1 MLENILSIL
10 HHATTLL
17 FGVYISSAFLGIR
30 MNRKNILILFG
41 FTSAVGAIYVLS
53 FICFGEVI
61 TTQIYP
67 LIIHIPLI
75 IFLSLFYKYK
85 PMLSALSVL
94 TAYLCCQISKWVG
107 LVALDMTKQEWVYYS
122 ARIVTTVIVFAV
134 LIRFV
139 SNATAQLIQ
148 MPVKSLIIFS
158 LMPFTYYLF
167 DYITGVYTALL
178 YSGKEVVVEFL
189 GFILCI
195 AYLLFLLVYF
205 KQYEEKRETE
215 QRNRMMEMQ
224 RAQSQKELEAI
235 KRSEYSVSLLRHDM
249 RHFLANISAFID
261 NDETE
266 KAKEYIS
273 EVLQSVDQTTM
284 HKYCKNEIVNMILS
298 SHENEIK
305 ANQIELQHSIQIP
318 ERLPF
323 SDVDLTSILSNA
335 LENAIHAVL
344 PLEAEKRKIVLDLR
358 MNGEKLLISVKNTFA
373 EMPQIVDGM
382 PLSKKAGHG
391 FGTQSIRYI
400 TEKMKGNCQF
410 TVKEDWFIV
419 RVVV

>member
-1 MLENILSIL
+1 MLESILSIL
-10 HHATTLL
+10 HHAATLL

-148 MPVKSLIIFS
+148 MPVKSLIIFA

-205 KQYEEKRETE
+205 KQYEEKREAQ

-224 RAQSQKELEAI
+224 RAQSKKELEAI
-235 KRSEYSVSLLRHDM
+235 KLSEYSASLLRHDM

-273 EVLQSVDQTTM
+273 EILQSVDQTTM

-305 ANQIELQHSIQIP
+305 ANRIELHHSIQIP
-318 ERLPF
+318 EHLPF

-400 TEKMKGNCQF
+400 TEKMNGNCQF

>member
-107 LVALDMTKQEWVYYS
+107 LVALDITKQEWVYYS
-122 ARIVTTVIVFAV
+122 VRIVTTVIVFTV

-148 MPVKSLIIFS
+148 MPGKSLIIFA

-167 DYITGVYTALL
+167 DYTTGVYTALR
-178 YSGKEVVVEFL
+178 YSGKEVVAEFL
-189 GFILCI
+189 GFVLCI

-205 KQYEEKRETE
+205 KQYEEKREAQ

>member
-148 MPVKSLIIFS
+148 MPVKSLIIFA

-189 GFILCI
+189 GFVLCI

-205 KQYEEKRETE
+205 KQYEEKREAQ

-400 TEKMKGNCQF
+400 TEKMNGNCQF

>member
-10 HHATTLL
+10 HHAATLL

-30 MNRKNILILFG
+30 MNRKNVLILFG

-148 MPVKSLIIFS
+148 MPVKSLIIFA

-189 GFILCI
+189 GFVLCI

-205 KQYEEKRETE
+205 KQYEEKREAQ

-382 PLSKKAGHG
+382 PLSKKTGHG

-400 TEKMKGNCQF
+400 TEKMNGNCQF

>member
-10 HHATTLL
+10 HHAATLL

-30 MNRKNILILFG
+30 MNRKNVLILFG

-148 MPVKSLIIFS
+148 MPVKSLIIFA

-189 GFILCI
+189 GFVLCI

-205 KQYEEKRETE
+205 KQYEEKREAQ
-215 QRNRMMEMQ
+215 QRNRMMKMQ

-249 RHFLANISAFID
+249 RHFLANISAFIN

-400 TEKMKGNCQF
+400 TEKMNGNCQF

>member
-30 MNRKNILILFG
+30 MNRKNVLILFG
-41 FTSAVGAIYVLS
+41 FSSAVGMIYVLS
-53 FICFGEVI
+53 FIRFGEVI

-85 PMLSALSVL
+85 PVLSALSVL

-122 ARIVTTVIVFAV
+122 VRIVTTVIVFAV

-148 MPVKSLIIFS
+148 MPVKSLIIFA

-189 GFILCI
+189 GFVLCI
-195 AYLLFLLVYF
+195 AYFLFLLVYF
-205 KQYEEKRETE
+205 KQYEEKQEAQ

-273 EVLQSVDQTTM
+273 EILQSVDQTTM

-305 ANQIELQHSIQIP
+305 ENRIELQHSIQIP
-318 ERLPF
+318 EHLPF

-344 PLEAEKRKIVLDLR
+344 PLEAENRKIVLDLR

-382 PLSKKAGHG
+382 PMSKKTGHG

-400 TEKMKGNCQF
+400 TEKMNGNCQF

>member
-10 HHATTLL
+10 HHAATLL

-122 ARIVTTVIVFAV
+122 VRIVTTVIVFAV

-148 MPVKSLIIFS
+148 MPVKSLIIFA

-189 GFILCI
+189 GFVLCI

-205 KQYEEKRETE
+205 KQYEEKREAQ

-318 ERLPF
+318 EHLPF

-400 TEKMKGNCQF
+400 TEKMNGNCQF

>member
-41 FTSAVGAIYVLS
+41 FTSSVGAIYVLS

-148 MPVKSLIIFS
+148 MPVKSLIIFA

-189 GFILCI
+189 GFVLCI

-205 KQYEEKRETE
+205 KQYEEKREAQ

-235 KRSEYSVSLLRHDM
+235 KRSEYSASLLRHDM

-400 TEKMKGNCQF
+400 TEKMNGNCQF

>member
-10 HHATTLL
+10 HHAATLL

-30 MNRKNILILFG
+30 MNRKNILVLSG
-41 FTSAVGAIYVLS
+41 FSSAVGVIYALS
-53 FICFGEVI
+53 FVLFGEAI

-107 LVALDMTKQEWVYYS
+107 LVALDITKQEWVYYS
-122 ARIVTTVIVFAV
+122 VRIVTTVIVFTV

-148 MPVKSLIIFS
+148 MPGKSLIIFA

-167 DYITGVYTALL
+167 DYTTGVYTALR
-178 YSGKEVVVEFL
+178 YSGKEVVAEFL
-189 GFILCI
+189 GFVLCV

-261 NDETE
+261 NDEIE

-273 EVLQSVDQTTM
+273 EILQSVDQTAM

-305 ANQIELQHSIQIP
+305 ENRIELQHSIQIP
-318 ERLPF
+318 EHLPL

-373 EMPQIVDGM
+373 EMPQMADGM
-382 PLSKKAGHG
+382 PLSSKAGHG

-400 TEKMKGNCQF
+400 TEKVNGNCQF
-410 TVKEDWFIV
+410 TIKDDWFIV

>member
-1 MLENILSIL
+1 MFESILSIL

-30 MNRKNILILFG
+30 MNR
-41 FTSAVGAIYVLS
+41 SAVGVIYALS
-53 FICFGEVI
+53 FVLFGEAI

-107 LVALDMTKQEWVYYS
+107 LVALDITKQEWVYYS
-122 ARIVTTVIVFAV
+122 VRIVTTVIVFAV

-148 MPVKSLIIFS
+148 MPGKSLIIFA

-167 DYITGVYTALL
+167 DYTTGVYTALR
-178 YSGKEVVVEFL
+178 YSGKEVVAEFL
-189 GFILCI
+189 GFVLCV

-261 NDETE
+261 NDEIE

-273 EVLQSVDQTTM
+273 EILQSVDQTAM

-305 ANQIELQHSIQIP
+305 ENRIELQHSIQIP
-318 ERLPF
+318 EHLPL

-373 EMPQIVDGM
+373 EMPQMADGM
-382 PLSKKAGHG
+382 PLSSKAGHG

-400 TEKMKGNCQF
+400 TEKVNGNCQF
-410 TVKEDWFIV
+410 TIKDDWFIV

>member
-148 MPVKSLIIFS
+148 MPVKSLIIFA

-189 GFILCI
+189 GFVLCI

-205 KQYEEKRETE
+205 KQYEEKREAQ

-382 PLSKKAGHG
+382 PLSQKAGHG

>member
-10 HHATTLL
+10 HHAATLL

-30 MNRKNILILFG
+30 MNRKNVLILFG

-148 MPVKSLIIFS
+148 MPVKSLIIFA

-189 GFILCI
+189 GFVLCI

-205 KQYEEKRETE
+205 KQYEEKREAQ

-400 TEKMKGNCQF
+400 TEKMNGNCQF

>member
-85 PMLSALSVL
+85 PILSALSVL

-122 ARIVTTVIVFAV
+122 VRIVTTVIVFAV

-205 KQYEEKRETE
+205 KQYEEKREAQ

-235 KRSEYSVSLLRHDM
+235 KRSEYSVSLLHHDL